1 MPTRKQ
7 LTRLYELY
15 TAFPS
20 ISTDSRNVRPN
31 SIFFALRG
39 ASFDGNRFAADAL
52 RKGAAAAV
60 VDDPEAIPAESPGE
74 EPSAERYILVDDAL
88 LTLQELAAMHRG
100 RLAIPLLAITG
111 TNGKTTTK
119 ELTAAVLSEKYA
131 VHATEGNLNNH
142 IGVPL
147 TILSMT
153 SETGFG
159 IVEMGASEVGEIA
172 ALCRIAQ
179 PDYGIITNI
188 GKAHLEGFGG
198 GEGVKKAKGE
208 LYDWLAA
215 NGGRAFV
222 RREDQTLV
230 SMASQRQKLD
240 VTWYD
245 SSAADE
251 YQSRLAGSYNRF
263 NIAAAAAIGLYF
275 GVEEDA
281 VRKSIR
287 SYTPSAH
294 RSQIISTPHNTV
306 IADCYNANPSSM
318 QAALE
323 WFGNIAPD
331 ELDPSADGKVAVLGD
346 MLELG
351 AWSAR
356 EHRSILERALKLD
369 LRKLVLIGS
378 EFQRAATEIEDRLG
392 SASTTVATF
401 PDTDSYI
408 SSLRRCPP
416 ASRKIVLVKGS
427 RGIALERLLKYL

>member
-39 ASFDGNRFAADAL
+39 TSFDGNRFAADAL
-52 RKGAAAAV
+52 RNGAAAAV
-60 VDDPEAIPAESPGE
+60 VDDPEAIPAEPPGKG
-74 EPSAERYILVDDAL
+74 PAAERYILVDDAL

-153 SETGFG
+153 PETGFG
-159 IVEMGASEVGEIA
+159 IVEMGASAVGEIA

-188 GKAHLEGFGG
+188 GRAHLEGFGG
-198 GEGVKKAKGE
+198 EEGVKQAKGE

-230 SMASQRQKLD
+230 SMVSQRQELD

-245 SSAADE
+245 SAAADE

-287 SYTPSAH
+287 SYIPSTN
-294 RSQIISTPHNTV
+294 RSQIISTSHNTV

-323 WFGNIAPD
+323 WFGSITPD

-351 AWSAR
+351 AWSAE
-356 EHRSILERALKLD
+356 EHRSALETALKLD

-378 EFQRAATEIEDRLG
+378 EFQRAAAEVEDRLG
-392 SASTTVATF
+392 SSSATVATF

-408 SSLRRCPP
+408 SYLRRCPP